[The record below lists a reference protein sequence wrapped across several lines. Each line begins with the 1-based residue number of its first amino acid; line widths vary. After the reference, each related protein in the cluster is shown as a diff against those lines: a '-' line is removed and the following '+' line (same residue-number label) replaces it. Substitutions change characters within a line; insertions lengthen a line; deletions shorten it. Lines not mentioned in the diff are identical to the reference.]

1 MRIRA
6 NWWLDPKSVAKLL
19 VPGIKLVEDDF
30 FPIKKFEFGELGY
43 DYEEGLVFWTDEHK
57 LTALVEWIKAF
68 HKENEIPFRDDKE
81 DLDLFQVKDCGPD
94 LFADDDVKG
103 IRPEFKT
110 VAESA
115 GLTMHDKYDFV
126 AKLVA

>member
-1 MRIRA
+1 MRLRA
-6 NWWLDPKSVAKLL
+6 NWWLDPKAIAKHL

-57 LTALVEWIKAF
+57 LAALVEWIKAF
-68 HKENEIPFRDDKE
+68 HKENVIPFKDDSQ

-103 IRPEFKT
+103 IRPCFKT
-110 VAESA
+110 VALAA
-115 GLTMHDKYDFV
+115 GLTMHDEYDFV